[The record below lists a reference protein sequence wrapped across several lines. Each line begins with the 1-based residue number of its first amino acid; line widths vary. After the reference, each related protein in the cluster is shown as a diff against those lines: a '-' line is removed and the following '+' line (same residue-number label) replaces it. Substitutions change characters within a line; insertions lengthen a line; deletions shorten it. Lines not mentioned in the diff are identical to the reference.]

1 MIKRRETK
9 TVRCGTLAIGG
20 HAPISIQSMTNTK
33 TDDFEATLRQIKR
46 LEQAGCEIVRLAV
59 PDMASAKSIGELK
72 KHVDLPLVAD
82 VHFDHELA
90 IEAVKRGAD
99 KLRINPGNIVRQESL
114 ERIALICRQ
123 RGVPIRIGVNA
134 GSLSKK
140 ARAKYGEDT
149 SEAMVY
155 SALEYAGL
163 FEGWGCEDLVISMKS
178 SDVLTTVD
186 AFRKLAQKTQHPFHV
201 GITEAGTFFK
211 GCVKSSIGIGSLLM
225 DGIGDTLRVS
235 ITGDPVQEV
244 RIAKE
249 ILDALRIRA
258 FGCRIVS
265 CPTCGRTTVDLEK
278 LVNEVESALEREGLD
293 HKHLTIAVMGCEVNG
308 PGEAKDADIGIA
320 ASKGRI
326 HFFKDGRIIG
336 SSVPEKAVELL
347 MNEIRRM

>member
-1 MIKRRETK
+1 MIIRRETEP
-9 TVRCGTLAIGG
+9 VRCGSIVIGG
-20 HAPISIQSMTNTK
+20 KAPISIQSMTNTK
-33 TDDFEATLRQIKR
+33 TEDLEATLRQIER

-59 PDMASAKSIGELK
+59 PNPASAKAIGELK

-90 IEAVKRGAD
+90 IEAVKQGAD
-99 KLRINPGNIVRQESL
+99 KLRINPGNIVRQDSL
-114 ERIALICRQ
+114 ERIARICCKR
-123 RGVPIRIGVNA
+123 RIPIRIGVNA

-140 ARAKYGEDT
+140 ARAKHGKDT

-155 SALEYAGL
+155 SALEYAAL
-163 FEGWGCEDLVISMKS
+163 FEGWGCGDLVISMKS

-186 AFRKLAQKTQHPFHV
+186 AYRKLAVKTQHPFHI

-211 GCVKSSIGIGSLLM
+211 GCVKSSIGIGSLLI

-235 ITGDPVQEV
+235 ITGDPVQEI

-265 CPTCGRTTVDLEK
+265 CPTCGRTSVDLEK
-278 LVNEVESALEREGLD
+278 LVNEVETALKKEHLER
-293 HKHLTIAVMGCEVNG
+293 KHLTIAVMGCEVNG

-336 SSVPEKAVELL
+336 SSEPEKAVELL
-347 MNEIRRM
+347 MDEIRRM